1 MEYTF
6 PVIGIVH
13 SCFMA
18 KFGVPRQPRLIHEA
32 AGYIELQPPYNQPN
46 CVRGL
51 EEFSHIWVL
60 FVFHQNLREGW
71 KATVRPPRLGGDK
84 RIGVF
89 ASRSSFRPSPIG
101 MSVMELAGVEQKEH
115 GIIRIH
121 VRGLDVV
128 DGTPVIDIKPYIPY
142 SDSHPDAKPGFSVGP
157 DKTACEVV
165 FSDGV
170 VIDDA
175 TKNEL
180 NEILRLDPRPGY
192 KNDGNVYKMSYGD
205 MTVSFKF
212 DGNVIFVLNI
222 C

>member
-1 MEYTF
+1 M
-6 PVIGIVH
+6 
-13 SCFMA
+13 
-18 KFGVPRQPRLIHEA
+18 
-32 AGYIELQPPYNQPN
+32 
-46 CVRGL
+46 
-51 EEFSHIWVL
+51 
-60 FVFHQNLREGW
+60 
-71 KATVRPPRLGGDK
+71 
-84 RIGVF
+84 F
-89 ASRSSFRPSPIG
+89 ASRSPYRPNSLGLSTVKLIKADFSDSKTVLYVSG
-101 MSVMELAGVEQKEH
+101 ADLA
-115 GIIRIH
+115 
-121 VRGLDVV
+121 
-128 DGTPVIDIKPYIPY
+128 DGTPIYDVKPYIPY

-157 DKTACEVV
+157 DKTACEIV

-192 KNDGNVYKMSYGD
+192 KNDGNVYKMSYSD